1 MTTYSDDDLTKA
13 GRAALTKVP
22 WAIRRGLGDE
32 NTIVFKNKSDKNGV
46 AEVEPGTRIVYIDD
60 PKKFMFSP
68 RQVVA
73 HEATH
78 ILQSR
83 LHPTAQAKFPKTNDQ
98 NPYGQMNSPNAHLVL
113 QQARQNGKT
122 ISDFSRE
129 EQGAIVQHYA
139 ALQQGLEDAVTSKT
153 LTPDLKNRFNQT
165 LQIYQPYI
173 DDYAK
178 LPMAINEPTSKSQ
191 KGINTAPQAPP
202 GPDPSLMHTDVILN
216 TQPPRSSMPLP
227 PNPDASNV
235 VTAPPSPQPQ
245 TTSPDMSSATIPQQ
259 PQTQFTPPAQAAGM
273 GGPPQITPQLAQN
286 AAIGAAHKSLG
297 QLLMGSS
304 TSYVQTPNGPVP
316 VQTQNKPGQF
326 FRNVLASAIMG
337 GAAGGETNMRD
348 SAGSGWGAA
357 ARGAGAARAGFQQ
370 QDQQAQ
376 QQAQQQFQNQQS
388 AAKEQREETNE
399 ERQKTLNEAQ
409 IAMWHQEILSS
420 QNTIDHQK
428 REDLEKHSEA
438 NRALYKTLQD
448 RGGVEPTDPGVP
460 ATISAY
466 DLMNKYN
473 ETKGAVAHPVNKDTS
488 RIFIDTSKH
497 ETIQQDAAGNWVDED
512 GNPEDMTK
520 HTELRVLDIPTKTLD
535 TKQPISNKEIMKQA
549 GHSFGLDPNGTSMV
563 SGRELLGL
571 ATQRR
576 AEATE
581 RGKQAGIA
589 RANELET
596 LKQNKDKYDAAQG
609 RVTEENR
616 GLNEQLEKISS
627 PQDPQYAQIQGQ
639 IAANNKWL
647 DQQYEAAYGVK
658 PGPEG
663 AAKTGPPVKA
673 PPITDPRVQ
682 ASIAAIKDL
691 PPSAQEA
698 WLLDA
703 NIPEATKK
711 VIRQGVKKAT
721 NATAKGSPDEQIM
734 VSYPSGAKKGKTEVM
749 TRKQYDWLHTDRSLT
764 PESEKPVIDQSYNT
778 PTSAVGGIPK

>member
-1 MTTYSDDDLTKA
+1 
-13 GRAALTKVP
+13 
-22 WAIRRGLGDE
+22 
-32 NTIVFKNKSDKNGV
+32 
-46 AEVEPGTRIVYIDD
+46 
-60 PKKFMFSP
+60 
-68 RQVVA
+68 
-73 HEATH
+73 
-78 ILQSR
+78 
-83 LHPTAQAKFPKTNDQ
+83 
-98 NPYGQMNSPNAHLVL
+98 
-113 QQARQNGKT
+113 
-122 ISDFSRE
+122 
-129 EQGAIVQHYA
+129 
-139 ALQQGLEDAVTSKT
+139 
-153 LTPDLKNRFNQT
+153 
-165 LQIYQPYI
+165 
-173 DDYAK
+173 
-178 LPMAINEPTSKSQ
+178 
-191 KGINTAPQAPP
+191 
-202 GPDPSLMHTDVILN
+202 
-216 TQPPRSSMPLP
+216 MPFP

-273 GGPPQITPQLAQN
+273 GGPPQVTMTPQLAQN

-357 ARGAGAARAGFQQ
+357 ARGAGAAAQGQQ
-370 QDQQAQ
+370 QRQQQAQ

-409 IAMWHQEILSS
+409 IAMWHQEVLSS
-420 QNTIDHQK
+420 QNTIDHQN

-438 NRALYKTLQD
+438 NRALLKTLQD
-448 RGGVEPTDPGVP
+448 KGGIAPTDPGVP
-460 ATISAY
+460 AMISAY

-473 ETKGAVAHPVNKDTS
+473 ETKGAIAHPTNSSMS
-488 RIFIDTSKH
+488 RIFIDTSNH
-497 ETIQQDAAGNWVDED
+497 ETVQQDADGKWVDED

-520 HTELRVLDIPTKTLD
+520 HTELRVIDIPTKTLD
-535 TKQPISNKEIMKQA
+535 TKEPVSNKEIMKQA
-549 GHSFGLDPNGTSMV
+549 GSSFGLDPTGTSML
-563 SGRELLGL
+563 SARELLSL
-571 ATQRR
+571 ATNRR
-576 AEATE
+576 AEETE
-581 RGKQAGIA
+581 RGRQSGIN
-589 RANELET
+589 RQNELEA
-596 LKQNKDKYDAAQG
+596 LKQKKDQYDAAQG

-616 GLNEQLEKISS
+616 SLGEQLKEISS

-647 DQQYEAAYGVK
+647 DQQYEATFGTK

-673 PPITDPRVQ
+673 PPLSDPRVQ

-698 WLLDA
+698 WLLAA
-703 NIPEATKK
+703 NIPEATQK
-711 VIRQGVKKAT
+711 VIRQGVKKVT
-721 NATAKGSPDEQIM
+721 NAPAKGSPEEQIM
-734 VSYPSGAKKGKTEVM
+734 VSYPSGAKKGETEVM

-764 PESEKPVIDQSYNT
+764 PESEKPVIDQSYDT